1 MLVGDDTDLPVLLC
15 YNASLDSYNLFF
27 RPEPKKTNTKTPRVW
42 NMHQGC
48 QGATIIIGPEVCTHI
63 LFLHAVLGCDTTS
76 RLYGIGKEI
85 SLKKFKSSEHFR
97 EQAKVFSAQS
107 ASSQELGY
115 CCRGTSISQYVQWE
129 TWGAA

>member
-1 MLVGDDTDLPVLLC
+1 MHRAPGDADLLIVRKAVESACHIHNVLVGDDTDLLVLLC
-15 YNASLDSYNLFF
+15 YHASLDSTTYFYF
-27 RPEPKKTNTKTPRVW
+27 W

-48 QGATIIIGPEVCTHI
+48 QGASIIIGPEVCTHI
-63 LFLHAVLGCDTTS
+63 LFLHAVLATS

-107 ASSQELGY
+107 ASFLSRARLLLQGNKY
-115 CCRGTSISQYVQWE
+115 
-129 TWGAA
+129 